1 MPVIS
6 SYSKWKVSPL
16 TGIIINLGD
25 LDPVDPDVYDVTYE
39 IQNVKKNSKFS
50 FAEIREDND
59 TGGFEVIAY
68 EIEIEFT
75 IVQLINYYPNLL
87 KHLKQYKR
95 VFVRP
100 TFGKM
105 SDSAYA
111 YHQTS
116 GLNDI
121 ATIYNYSIENVKVE
135 TDDTNME
142 TTIKIRGIASIDLT
156 ENEYFITFS

>member
-1 MPVIS
+1 MPIIS

-16 TGIIINLGD
+16 TGIIINLGN
-25 LDPVDPDVYDVTYE
+25 LDPVVPGVTYE
-39 IQNVKKNSKFS
+39 IRNVKKDSKFS

-59 TGGFEVIAY
+59 TGGFEVVAY

-87 KHLKQYKR
+87 KDLKQYKR

-105 SDSAYA
+105 FDSTYA

-116 GLNDI
+116 GINDI
-121 ATIYNYSIENVKVE
+121 ATVYNYSIENVKVE

-156 ENEYFITFS
+156 DNEYFITFS